1 LGKSDTFKQ
10 QFSEVN
16 KLHIVFLCIDLVEFR
31 ELVLE
36 GFLFLLGKATIED
49 GFELLYANE

>member
-1 LGKSDTFKQ
+1 
-10 QFSEVN
+10 
-16 KLHIVFLCIDLVEFR
+16 
-31 ELVLE
+31 VLE